1 MSSYL
6 NSYQIFFRSQI
17 LSLAFNKGLLKNHK
31 NFLIYGTKIPFRSLY
46 ILIIYNQNLLCHA
59 QTKGNQIPPQFLL
72 INWEEKEYMNGL
84 TLIVLKYSATLFM
97 QGGRGGPIGKTAKK
111 RYSYLLLEGAFFIK
125 LFSNF
130 KKGQIFY
137 LWQNLVQ

>member
-31 NFLIYGTKIPFRSLY
+31 NLLIYGTKIPFRSLY

-59 QTKGNQIPPQFLL
+59 QTKGYQIPPQFLL
-72 INWEEKEYMNGL
+72 IN
-84 TLIVLKYSATLFM
+84 
-97 QGGRGGPIGKTAKK
+97 
-111 RYSYLLLEGAFFIK
+111 
-125 LFSNF
+125 
-130 KKGQIFY
+130 
-137 LWQNLVQ
+137 